1 MGSDEKMD
9 GECRIEEGGGGV
21 EGIQRKEE
29 MRERGRA
36 IAHFS
41 LVLGGERSTG
51 PAGG

>member
-9 GECRIEEGGGGV
+9 GACRKEERGV

-29 MRERGRA
+29 MRERGKA

-41 LVLGGERSTG
+41 LVLGVERSTG
-51 PAGG
+51 SAGD